1 MQKGKQV
8 FPKNYRKNGHIP
20 GIVSSGRTS
29 TKNNMDSKQ
38 EIKDAQ
44 EVLIKEADSI
54 TAASRRLRKNF
65 SSVVDYLYTDHGK
78 VIVSGIGKSGHL
90 GKKLAATFCSTG
102 SPAAFLHPS
111 EAVHGD
117 LGIHQNGDPVIFLSN
132 SGATPELLALE
143 PILRGRG
150 AKIVG
155 IFGNTTGR
163 LAAKVDA
170 YLDSSVPEEAD
181 PLGIVPT
188 ASFCVSAAL
197 GDALA
202 SALMGRRNFSEK
214 DYAQTHP
221 AGQLGRNLTL
231 RVSDVM
237 HPPSKMA
244 CVTKETTTKDLVIE
258 MTRFPLGAACVVEEE
273 RLLGIVTDGDLRR
286 ALNESENLLQLSA
299 EKVMTVSPQTI
310 APETLLGNA
319 LKVMEDRKSP
329 ISVLPVACPE
339 TQNLLGLI
347 RLHDI
352 YTPSGG

>member
-1 MQKGKQV
+1 MTDTKDYLQKDAGD
-8 FPKNYRKNGHIP
+8 H
-20 GIVSSGRTS
+20 
-29 TKNNMDSKQ
+29 KNNMDSKQ
-38 EIKDAQ
+38 ELREAQ
-44 EVLIKEADSI
+44 QVLIKEADSI
-54 TAASRRLRKNF
+54 TKAANRLRENF
-65 SSVVDYLYTDHGK
+65 SLAVDCLYTDHGK
-78 VIVSGIGKSGHL
+78 VVVSGIGKSGHL
-90 GKKLAATFCSTG
+90 GKKMAATLCSTG

-132 SGATPELLALE
+132 SGATPELLDLE

-163 LAAKVDA
+163 LVAKVDA

-188 ASFCVSAAL
+188 ASFSVSAAL

-202 SALMGRRNFSEK
+202 SALMRRRNFSEK

-221 AGQLGRNLTL
+221 AGQLGRNLIL

-237 HPPSKMA
+237 HPPSMVA
-244 CVTKETTTKDLVIE
+244 RVTKGTTTKDLVIE
-258 MTRFPLGAACVVEEE
+258 MTRFPLGAACVVEQEK
-273 RLLGIVTDGDLRR
+273 LLGIVTDGDLRR
-286 ALNESENLLQLSA
+286 ALKENENLLQLSV
-299 EKVMTVSPQTI
+299 EKVMTTSPQTI
-310 APETLLGNA
+310 APDVLLGNA

-339 TQNLLGLI
+339 TQKLLGLI

-352 YTPSGG
+352 YTPSGN